1 MWLLQRSPIEFAALY
16 RMLDFLFPFELLLP
30 EPDLLP
36 EPPLELLPELPE
48 EVLAVPA
55 DAPVEPLFP

>member
-16 RMLDFLFPFELLLP
+16 RMLDFLLPFEPLLP
-30 EPDLLP
+30 EP
-36 EPPLELLPELPE
+36 ELLPDPPLLPPLPE

-55 DAPVEPLFP
+55 EAPVEPLFP